1 MDSLLTKLRH
11 ELATYPEDRTACGQD
26 IGCLGIYRC
35 VRSQRLTA
43 VPLHLPCM
51 MLVITGCKHLLIDN
65 VNFAVQPGEV
75 LMLPAGRQFR
85 VTNSPDQGSSSYH
98 GMALHFTAAVLDQF
112 RQIYGPHYSERVA
125 RPVWHARA
133 PSGLIA
139 ELLQWLQWSRQYGID
154 EHIAEQRQMTLLLL
168 LARAGLIGN
177 ILLGHDSN
185 WRRRVVNLLNLDP
198 ARSWDVQSVCS
209 RLGCSESSLRRHL
222 QEENSGFRELLE
234 EVRLAAGLALLQQT
248 YLQIGAI
255 AERVGYQS
263 QSRFGERFKRRFG
276 VTPSDLRRTR
286 VSIEA
291 DAELRL
297 VSESIGKQQ
306 RAILTPVI

>member
-1 MDSLLTKLRH
+1 MDGLLAELRH

-51 MLVITGCKHLLIDN
+51 MLVITGCKHLVIDN
-65 VNFAVQPGEV
+65 VNFAVRPGEL

-98 GMALHFTAAVLDQF
+98 GMALHFSASVLEQF

-125 RPVWHARA
+125 RPVWHAQA
-133 PSGLIA
+133 PPGLIA

-177 ILLGHDSN
+177 LMLGHDTS
-185 WRRRVVNLLNLDP
+185 WRRRVINLLNLDP

-222 QEENSGFRELLE
+222 QEEKSGFRELLE

-286 VSIEA
+286 IGVQADVALLASAEA
-291 DAELRL
+291 IGHPHRPRL
-297 VSESIGKQQ
+297 TRV
-306 RAILTPVI
+306 V